1 MKKDWETWRL
11 GDRKNPLTFSESPS
25 LQVSQ
30 SFFIRHSPM
39 RQNKRFF
46 DAWFVTTNT
55 VYKEVPYNVVTD
67 WVQQGRLGSEDM
79 LKPSGTA
86 NWFRIGG
93 LEMFQPYLPA
103 PDPIADVVA
112 SREPVE
118 FEVPW
123 KRSHADDDED
133 VDMIPLIDISLVL
146 LIFFMMTTT
155 IAAISRISVPEMSNA
170 TKIDK
175 AIGVLRIDL
184 ERKNG
189 QIVYSLAIDK
199 DMPSEDAFELN
210 SVDTLFD
217 RLNGVLSTITTDK
230 PKVRLA
236 ADKTMP
242 TGEVEEV
249 TRRLNRLRDA
259 GSIREWTVE
268 VNERQKP

>member
-1 MKKDWETWRL
+1 MGQT
-11 GDRKNPLTFSESPS
+11 
-25 LQVSQ
+25 
-30 SFFIRHSPM
+30 
-39 RQNKRFF
+39 KRFF

-93 LEMFQPYLPA
+93 LEMFQPYLPV

-118 FEVPW
+118 FEVTW
-123 KRSHADDDED
+123 KKSRADDDED

-155 IAAISRISVPEMSNA
+155 IAAISRVSVPEMTNA

-175 AIGVLRIDL
+175 EIGILRVDL

-189 QIVYSLAIDK
+189 QIVYSLAADK
-199 DMPSEDAFELN
+199 NVPFEDAFELN

-217 RLNGVLSTITTDK
+217 RLNSVLITITSDK

-236 ADKTMP
+236 ADKNLP
-242 TGEVEEV
+242 TGDVEEV
-249 TRRLNRLRDA
+249 TRRLHRLRDA
-259 GSIREWTVE
+259 GTIREWTVE
-268 VNERQKP
+268 VKERQAP